1 MAKNKSGIDIQEKDT
16 KVKSKS
22 KKTKVK
28 DEPLESKVS
37 QVATCNCQVAEPLD
51 DVKVVG
57 DNVKVDVEQS
67 LIAASKLAEID
78 CRSYNHSDVVGG
90 YIRRKRSI

>member
-1 MAKNKSGIDIQEKDT
+1 MAKNSIDKETDT

-22 KKTKVK
+22 KKSKVK

-37 QVATCNCQVAEPLD
+37 RVTEPLD
-51 DVKVVG
+51 DVKVVEDNIQVVE
-57 DNVKVDVEQS
+57 DNVKVDVE
-67 LIAASKLAEID
+67 ID
-78 CRSYNHSDVVGG
+78 LRSYNHSDVVNG

>member
-1 MAKNKSGIDIQEKDT
+1 MAKSKDNIQETDT

-22 KKTKVK
+22 KKSKVK

-37 QVATCNCQVAEPLD
+37 QVAEPLD
-51 DVKVVG
+51 DVQ
-57 DNVKVDVEQS
+57 VDV
-67 LIAASKLAEID
+67 EID
-78 CRSYNHSDVVGG
+78 CRSYNHSDVVNG

>member
-1 MAKNKSGIDIQEKDT
+1 MAKSNIQETDT

-22 KKTKVK
+22 KKSKVK

-37 QVATCNCQVAEPLD
+37 QVTEPF
-51 DVKVVG
+51 
-57 DNVKVDVEQS
+57 DNVQVDV
-67 LIAASKLAEID
+67 EID
-78 CRSYNHSDVVGG
+78 CRSYHHLDVVGG

>member
-1 MAKNKSGIDIQEKDT
+1 MAKTKSENNIQETDT

-22 KKTKVK
+22 KKSKVK

-37 QVATCNCQVAEPLD
+37 QVTEPLD
-51 DVKVVG
+51 DVKV
-57 DNVKVDVEQS
+57 DVE
-67 LIAASKLAEID
+67 ID
-78 CRSYNHSDVVGG
+78 LRSYNHSDVVGG

>member
-1 MAKNKSGIDIQEKDT
+1 MAKNKSENNIQETDT
-16 KVKSKS
+16 KVKPKS

-37 QVATCNCQVAEPLD
+37 QVTEPLD
-51 DVKVVG
+51 
-57 DNVKVDVEQS
+57 NIKVDVE
-67 LIAASKLAEID
+67 ID
-78 CRSYNHSDVVGG
+78 LRSYNHSDVVNG

>member
-1 MAKNKSGIDIQEKDT
+1 MAKTKSENNIQETDT

-22 KKTKVK
+22 KKSKVK

-37 QVATCNCQVAEPLD
+37 QVAEPLD
-51 DVKVVG
+51 DVQ
-57 DNVKVDVEQS
+57 VDVE
-67 LIAASKLAEID
+67 ID
-78 CRSYNHSDVVGG
+78 LRSYNHSDVVNG

>member
-1 MAKNKSGIDIQEKDT
+1 MAKTKSENNIQETDT

-22 KKTKVK
+22 KKSKVK

-37 QVATCNCQVAEPLD
+37 QVTEPLD
-51 DVKVVG
+51 DVKVNDVQV
-57 DNVKVDVEQS
+57 NV
-67 LIAASKLAEID
+67 EID
-78 CRSYNHSDVVGG
+78 CRSDNHSDVVNG

>member
-1 MAKNKSGIDIQEKDT
+1 MAKSNIQETDT

-22 KKTKVK
+22 KKSKVK

-37 QVATCNCQVAEPLD
+37 QVTEPLD
-51 DVKVVG
+51 DVKVNDVQ
-57 DNVKVDVEQS
+57 VDVE
-67 LIAASKLAEID
+67 ID
-78 CRSYNHSDVVGG
+78 LRSYHHSDVVGG

>member
-1 MAKNKSGIDIQEKDT
+1 MAKSKNDIQETDT

-22 KKTKVK
+22 KKSKVK

-37 QVATCNCQVAEPLD
+37 QITEPLD
-51 DVKVVG
+51 DVQ
-57 DNVKVDVEQS
+57 VDVE
-67 LIAASKLAEID
+67 ID
-78 CRSYNHSDVVGG
+78 LRSYNHSDVVNS

>member
-1 MAKNKSGIDIQEKDT
+1 MAKNKSENNIQETDT

-22 KKTKVK
+22 KKSKVK

-37 QVATCNCQVAEPLD
+37 QVTEPLD
-51 DVKVVG
+51 
-57 DNVKVDVEQS
+57 NIQVDV
-67 LIAASKLAEID
+67 EID
-78 CRSYNHSDVVGG
+78 CRSDNHSDVVNG

>member
-1 MAKNKSGIDIQEKDT
+1 MAETKVSKKSKDNIQETDT

-22 KKTKVK
+22 KKSKVK

-37 QVATCNCQVAEPLD
+37 KVAEPLD
-51 DVKVVG
+51 DI
-57 DNVKVDVEQS
+57 KVDV
-67 LIAASKLAEID
+67 EID
-78 CRSYNHSDVVGG
+78 CRSYHHSDVVNG

>member
-1 MAKNKSGIDIQEKDT
+1 MAKNKSENNIQETDA

-22 KKTKVK
+22 KKSKVK

-37 QVATCNCQVAEPLD
+37 QVTEPLD
-51 DVKVVG
+51 DVQ
-57 DNVKVDVEQS
+57 VDVE
-67 LIAASKLAEID
+67 ID
-78 CRSYNHSDVVGG
+78 LRSYNHSDVVNG

>member
-1 MAKNKSGIDIQEKDT
+1 MAKSKDNIQETDT
-16 KVKSKS
+16 KIKSKS

-37 QVATCNCQVAEPLD
+37 KVAEPL
-51 DVKVVG
+51 
-57 DNVKVDVEQS
+57 DNVKVDVE
-67 LIAASKLAEID
+67 ID
-78 CRSYNHSDVVGG
+78 LRSYNHSDVVGG

>member
-1 MAKNKSGIDIQEKDT
+1 MAKSKDNIQETDT

-22 KKTKVK
+22 KKSKVK

-37 QVATCNCQVAEPLD
+37 QVAEPLD
-51 DVKVVG
+51 
-57 DNVKVDVEQS
+57 NIQVDVE
-67 LIAASKLAEID
+67 ID
-78 CRSYNHSDVVGG
+78 LRSYNHSDVVNG